1 MSSGSGGGGSASMY
15 PAAGLQFNPNN
26 ANSAQDVVHMEEA
39 QEIMVGDTGNA
50 ILLGDETHL
59 TSDDGDHRY
68 TSQHAGLCPNWL
80 KRSSPKTKKILGAF
94 AMLIFIFIVILAV
107 GATEQSSPSSGNN
120 GSDPSGSIVMDENT
134 ATNPSTGP
142 LAPPTPKPISVLS
155 PGTTSSSS
163 ITTSFS
169 PTPSILIIPISDSQ
183 VNIVLPSLLEDKVPD
198 FTDGLSTTEELNWNL
213 IEQNV
218 KETIYNSLTDSLPSE
233 YDVSSIQVNEFDGYL
248 TDSIRRKKKKRRRIM
263 KMKEETGIRH
273 LQQTIYNVVY
283 STSIKVD
290 CSISDCSSAT
300 ATISSATSDLAQ
312 LDYIESPPLEIPD
325 TNAPV
330 AVPTTGTPTISPVK
344 STPNPTAEPTNKVT
358 SAPVTN
364 SPTDQKYLG
373 NRDCTIYTP
382 CESCLGEC
390 SDDGECDEGLRC
402 FQRMGYDLI
411 PGCLG
416 AGRPG
421 QSYCYNPFANG
432 LTAEDLLLEED
443 IDCDKKD
450 TCNKCEGDCDLDEDC
465 EKGLFCY
472 RRSAFE
478 LVPGCAGQG
487 VTGRDYCFDPN
498 DLVGDF

>member
-1 MSSGSGGGGSASMY
+1 MSSGSGGGGSPSMY
-15 PAAGLQFNPNN
+15 PAAGLQFNPN
-26 ANSAQDVVHMEEA
+26 ANGAQDVAHMEEA

-94 AMLIFIFIVILAV
+94 AILIFIFIVILAI
-107 GATEQSSPSSGNN
+107 GATASENN
-120 GSDPSGSIVMDENT
+120 ESDPSGSIVMDENT

-142 LAPPTPKPISVLS
+142 LAPPTPPTVLS
-155 PGTTSSSS
+155 PETTTSSS
-163 ITTSFS
+163 ITTSSS

-183 VNIVLPSLLEDKVPD
+183 VNIVLPSLLEDKVPE

-213 IEQNV
+213 IEKNI

-248 TDSIRRKKKKRRRIM
+248 TDSIRRKKKKKRRRNM

-283 STSIKVD
+283 STSIKVG
-290 CSISDCSSAT
+290 CSKSDCSSAT

-312 LDYIESPPLEIPD
+312 LDYIEGPPLEIPD

-364 SPTDQKYLG
+364 SPTDQKYLEIV
-373 NRDCTIYTP
+373 TALYTLHVNLVW
-382 CESCLGEC
+382 ENVV
-390 SDDGECDEGLRC
+390 
-402 FQRMGYDLI
+402 MMM
-411 PGCLG
+411 
-416 AGRPG
+416 
-421 QSYCYNPFANG
+421 NVM
-432 LTAEDLLLEED
+432 
-443 IDCDKKD
+443 KD
-450 TCNKCEGDCDLDEDC
+450 
-465 EKGLFCY
+465 
-472 RRSAFE
+472 
-478 LVPGCAGQG
+478 
-487 VTGRDYCFDPN
+487 
-498 DLVGDF
+498 